1 MGYKLETRFP
11 FVDQVLKGIGQIMLQ
26 ENSGTGLL
34 FLIGIFFW

>member
-1 MGYKLETRFP
+1 
-11 FVDQVLKGIGQIMLQ
+11 MLQ